1 MVQLAEENEAVR
13 ISEKFWNASIAELK
27 QGYNVETE
35 ERTVKYHCLVCGAV
49 FEKGLIYKDG
59 EQYYEAEKFAALH
72 VDRVHGGMF
81 HWLLTLDKKLS
92 GLTDLQK
99 GLLQAFRQSLSDA
112 EAAKELGI
120 GSTSTVRN
128 HRFTLR
134 EKVKQ
139 AKLFLAVMELAEEKP
154 GASSSFVS
162 IPRTAVMVDERFA
175 ITEQENA
182 EILGTYFKQGPDGP
196 LSEFP
201 KRQKRKAAILRH
213 LLQRFETGRKYS
225 EKEINAVLEAAYPDY
240 VTLRRYLIDY
250 GLLGRE
256 EDGSSY
262 WVEL

>member
-1 MVQLAEENEAVR
+1 MIQLAGEKEAVR

-27 QGYNVETE
+27 QGYKVETE
-35 ERTVKYHCLVCGAV
+35 ERTEKYHCLVCGAI

-59 EQYYEAEKFAALH
+59 GQYYEAEKFAAQH

-81 HWLLTLDKKLS
+81 NWLLTLDKKLS
-92 GLTDLQK
+92 GLTELQK

-154 GASSSFVS
+154 GASSPFVS

-182 EILGTYFKQGPDGP
+182 EILGAYFKQGPDGP
-196 LSEFP
+196 LAEFP
-201 KRQKRKAAILRH
+201 KRQKRKVAILRH

-262 WVEL
+262 WVNL